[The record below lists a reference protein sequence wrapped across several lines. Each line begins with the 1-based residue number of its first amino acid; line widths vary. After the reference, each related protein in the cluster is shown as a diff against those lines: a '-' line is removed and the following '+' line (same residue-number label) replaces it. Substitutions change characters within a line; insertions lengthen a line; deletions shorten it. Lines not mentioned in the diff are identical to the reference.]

1 MVQDERT
8 ERTQLRLRRTGDVI
22 SKTAKSL
29 AVSGKQRLVSWR
41 LHGQGGGQL
50 EMRSEKQA
58 VGSCRVS
65 SGLTERVFNNRRH
78 SSV

>member
-1 MVQDERT
+1 MQDERT
-8 ERTQLRLRRTGDVI
+8 ERTQLRLRRMGDVI